1 MRVQVREEVRLRSPS
16 ASYVETPPRV
26 GDFAYAGQLP
36 HSLPTPRL
44 ACRQSGCYILSHMVQ
59 YARTRFDASFAALS
73 DATRRGVL
81 EQLGRADASITDLA
95 DKFHM
100 TLTGM
105 KKHVGVLE
113 QAGLVTT
120 AKVGRVRTCRLG
132 LRRLD
137 EEAAWIERYRQLW
150 DARFDELD
158 KVVEELKRKEKV
170 DGRKKRE

>member
-1 MRVQVREEVRLRSPS
+1 MANRFGP
-16 ASYVETPPRV
+16 
-26 GDFAYAGQLP
+26 
-36 HSLPTPRL
+36 
-44 ACRQSGCYILSHMVQ
+44 CYILNLMVQ
-59 YARTRFDASFAALS
+59 YSWTGFDASFAALS
-73 DATRRGVL
+73 DVTRRGVL

-95 DKFHM
+95 EKFHM

-120 AKVGRVRTCRLG
+120 EKVGRVRTCKLG
-132 LRRLD
+132 SRRLE

-158 KVVEELKRKEKV
+158 KIVEELKREKRV
-170 DGRKKRE
+170 DRKRKGK